1 MLQHAYDIKKL
12 NTLKDLI
19 NQLCCGID
27 CKQIME
33 TFRLHFKDVHV
44 IELLLLELELL
55 NNDLVSVADLK
66 TWIDQFLTFIAQK
79 ETILN

>member
-12 NTLKDLI
+12 NMLKDLI

-33 TFRLHFKDVHV
+33 TFRLH
-44 IELLLLELELL
+44 
-55 NNDLVSVADLK
+55 LK
-66 TWIDQFLTFIAQK
+66 MFM
-79 ETILN
+79 